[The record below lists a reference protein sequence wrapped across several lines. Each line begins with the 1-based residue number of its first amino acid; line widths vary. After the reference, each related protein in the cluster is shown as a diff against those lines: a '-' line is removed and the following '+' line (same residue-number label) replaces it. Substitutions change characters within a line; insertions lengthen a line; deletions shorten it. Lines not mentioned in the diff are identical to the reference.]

1 MLMHNIV
8 AISNC
13 YDYVLKTALRLIW
26 TAFHVVQIQ
35 NQNPG
40 RNPGRG
46 IPVYLWVREWNVIAR
61 GSSIGRW
68 IADDQSIK
76 DCWGLIVI
84 QVFWGGTKCWREFS
98 KRMNCRMNCRG
109 VNWPVPQDTISEKLL
124 IFGRL
129 IPCTMI
135 IKNDHN
141 LSQIIKFFSFLTF
154 NSHHPFNNY
163 YQWQFL
169 KWQSKMKKFFTW
181 QFLPNLTV
189 CCCSRSRHLFWSS
202 IPTH

>member
-26 TAFHVVQIQ
+26 TAFHVVKI
-35 NQNPG
+35 QNPG
-40 RNPGRG
+40 RNHGCG
-46 IPVYLWVREWNVIAR
+46 IPVYLWVGEWNVIAR

-84 QVFWGGTKCWREFS
+84 QVFWGDEMLAWVFKKDELPDELS
-98 KRMNCRMNCRG
+98 RG
-109 VNWPVPQDTISEKLL
+109 ELASSPGHHIWEVAHFRSFDS
-124 IFGRL
+124 
-129 IPCTMI
+129 MH
-135 IKNDHN
+135 NDN
-141 LSQIIKFFSFLTF
+141 KKWSQFVSDYHIFSFLTF